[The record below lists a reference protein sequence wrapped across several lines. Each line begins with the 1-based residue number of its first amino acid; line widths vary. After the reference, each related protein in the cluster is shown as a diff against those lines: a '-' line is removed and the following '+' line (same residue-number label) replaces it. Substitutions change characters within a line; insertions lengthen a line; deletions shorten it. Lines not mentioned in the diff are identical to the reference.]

1 MAEISRKITNV
12 DDRLFAYLQTTQ
24 PPEHEQL
31 QMLRERTRSMP
42 DGIMQITPEQG
53 HLLAFLVRLIA
64 ARRTLEIGTFTGYS
78 ALAVALALPAD
89 GQVVACDISEEW
101 TSIGRGYW
109 AKAGVAD
116 KIDLRIGNAV
126 DVLSEL
132 EQRGEVDRF
141 DLAFIDA
148 DKESYDAYYK
158 SALRLV
164 RPDGLILLDNTLRR
178 GRVADPTQTDP
189 DMTSLRRLNAKIA
202 HDGRVDHVLL
212 TIASGMTFVRRR
224 PVGRPM

>member
-1 MAEISRKITNV
+1 MAEISHKITNV

-24 PPEHEQL
+24 PSEHEQL

-109 AKAGVAD
+109 TKAGVAD

-132 EQRGEVDRF
+132 EQGGEVDRF

-148 DKESYDAYYK
+148 DKESYDAYYE

-202 HDGRVDHVLL
+202 HDERVNHVLL

-224 PVGRPM
+224 PVGRQM